1 MGIEFLIAQALLHD
15 KGGGL
20 LAHIAVV
27 PGFIPAGKQQLA
39 GGIAL
44 DKAVLGTVLVKP
56 CVKLLIHFAVHKAG
70 ALLVGIALCAI
81 VYAASVMLGF
91 TVLESIFGAI
101 IGSGALVIVILLQ
114 PEIREALEKMGNGSI
129 NSIATFSDR
138 KKKKELYYN
147 VIENVCDAVR
157 ELSAE
162 STGALIVLE
171 RTSGLADITQTG
183 IVINADVNSSLL
195 RNLFYNKA
203 PLHDGAVIIG
213 EARIVAA
220 GCFLPLTRRSD
231 VDPDLGTRHR
241 AAIGMSESSDAIV
254 VVVSEE
260 TGSIS
265 IAHDCAL
272 MRNLTIDELRS
283 FLMEKILRVS
293 GNLSR

>member
-1 MGIEFLIAQALLHD
+1 MNALLSAITFD
-15 KGGGL
+15 FDRFIASAKQVLTGFKPMDAVEILILSILLFFVFSFLKGR
-20 LAHIAVV
+20 
-27 PGFIPAGKQQLA
+27 
-39 GGIAL
+39 
-44 DKAVLGTVLVKP
+44 
-56 CVKLLIHFAVHKAG
+56 KAG

>member
-1 MGIEFLIAQALLHD
+1 LLSAITFDFDRFIASAKQVLTGFKPMDAVEILILSILLFFVFSFL
-15 KGGGL
+15 KGR
-20 LAHIAVV
+20 
-27 PGFIPAGKQQLA
+27 
-39 GGIAL
+39 
-44 DKAVLGTVLVKP
+44 
-56 CVKLLIHFAVHKAG
+56 KAG

>member
-1 MGIEFLIAQALLHD
+1 MNTLLSVPAFDFDRFISCAKEVIYGFQIVDAIEIFILSVLIFMVFGFLR
-15 KGGGL
+15 GR
-20 LAHIAVV
+20 
-27 PGFIPAGKQQLA
+27 
-39 GGIAL
+39 
-44 DKAVLGTVLVKP
+44 
-56 CVKLLIHFAVHKAG
+56 KAG
-70 ALLVGIALCAI
+70 ALLIGIALCA
-81 VYAASVMLGF
+81 VMYAASVMFGF

-129 NSIATFSDR
+129 HSIANFSDR
-138 KKKKELYYN
+138 RKKKELYYN
-147 VIENVCDAVR
+147 VIENVCDAVK

-171 RTSGLADITQTG
+171 RTSGLADIIQTG

-203 PLHDGAVIIG
+203 PLHDGAVVISDG
-213 EARIVAA
+213 RIAAA

-254 VVVSEE
+254 VIVSEE
-260 TGSIS
+260 TGVVS

-272 MRNLTIDELRS
+272 IRNLSIEELRS
-283 FLMEKILRVS
+283 FLMETILRIS